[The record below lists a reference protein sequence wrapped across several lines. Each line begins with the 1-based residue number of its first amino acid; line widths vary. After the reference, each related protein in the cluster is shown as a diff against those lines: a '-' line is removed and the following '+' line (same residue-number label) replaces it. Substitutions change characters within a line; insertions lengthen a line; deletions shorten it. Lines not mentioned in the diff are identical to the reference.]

1 MISLHN
7 VSGAGHALQYF
18 AADNYYTQD
27 EGLEHSAWFGK
38 GAAVLGL
45 TGQVDKD
52 EFFKTLNG
60 EVQGQQLGKWVVNE
74 KTGQRE
80 LDHRPGLDMT
90 FSAPKSVSLL
100 AEVAGNR
107 DVRLAHE
114 AAVGKALA
122 YVESELAHAR
132 VTEGGV
138 TEPVRTG
145 NVVVALFR
153 HNTSRDLDPQ
163 THTHAVVMNATMRAD
178 GAWRSLTNEEIY
190 NAQRVIGAIYNA
202 ELADRLQGLGYQLTR
217 SDEKGNFE
225 VEGISRAQV
234 EHFSQRRAEIKASL
248 EARGIDINFA
258 TQQQKEDATLM
269 TRAHKAAVD
278 HGDLMADWKDRAREL
293 GIDLDGI
300 IANAEAQRSKGNI
313 NPPDKITGRE
323 AVSFAAAHLI
333 EREAVV
339 SKNAMLGAALE
350 HGAGRVS
357 PTEVQK
363 AFDKLTADGDLVKL
377 PDGNFTTKR
386 MLGSEMWTLEQM
398 TAQKGQSPG
407 ILNDTAATD
416 RIALAERKQNFSFTV
431 GQKQALVTA
440 LASKD
445 RYVAVQGLAG
455 TGKTTM
461 VKALREIVQ
470 ENGHT
475 VRGMAPTGA
484 ASKVLARET
493 GVATDTVSMFLIK
506 ERQLQKDYE
515 FVKPHAPGFMRKP
528 EVWIVDESSFLSQR
542 QKAQIDHMAEKSGAR
557 VVYLGDKLQLQAV
570 EAGKPFEMAQKG
582 DITTAHMTEISRQ
595 KTPPLIEAVGLITGG
610 GNGVG
615 GGDAGRRITEIELK
629 HNARAF
635 AFMDQQGMVREV
647 KGKEGEL
654 IAAVVSDILKL
665 SRAERDR
672 TIVITPYND
681 DRRAINTGV
690 REGLKANGEIVGRED
705 VREILTSKGWTR
717 PMLKEAQYYQAGDV
731 VRFGRDYLQIEAKK
745 GEYLRVAEV
754 NAREGVV
761 TLAKAD
767 GSTLA
772 WQPAKH
778 NKVEVYEADQRPLAQ
793 GDLIRMTR
801 NQGELKNGEIGRI
814 TALMEDHATIS
825 VKEGARMVEHRVNLS
840 SARHWD
846 HAYAS
851 TVHASQGATQ
861 HRTIFHIRAPESES
875 EFKQARQLESMAKVF
890 GDRSFYVASTRASH
904 ELSIYTN
911 DKMVAARAVGMKQ
924 DKTSAVG
931 IIQKAENDRPRKAG
945 VDL

>member
-7 VSGAGHALQYF
+7 VGGASHALQYF

-38 GAAVLGL
+38 GAAALSL

-74 KTGQRE
+74 KTGERE
-80 LDHRPGLDMT
+80 LDHRPGLDIT

-145 NVVVALFR
+145 NLVAALFR

-202 ELADRLQGLGYQLTR
+202 ELADQLQGLGYRLTR

-225 VEGISRAQV
+225 VEGISRSQV

-269 TRAHKAAVD
+269 TRAHKTAVD
-278 HGDLMADWKDRAREL
+278 HGDLITDWKDRAREL

-300 IANAEAQRSKGNI
+300 IAKAEAQRATGSV
-313 NPPDKITGRE
+313 NPPDKMSGRE

-357 PTEVQK
+357 PAEVQK
-363 AFDKLTADGDLVKL
+363 AFDKLTANGDLVKL

-386 MLGSEMWTLEQM
+386 MLGSEMWALEQV
-398 TAQKGQSPG
+398 TEQKGQSPG
-407 ILNDTAATD
+407 ILDGAATLE
-416 RIALAERKQNFSFTV
+416 RVALAERKQNFSFTE

-440 LASKD
+440 LASED

-470 ENGHT
+470 ENGYT

-506 ERQLQKDYE
+506 ERQLQKDHE
-515 FVKPHAPGFMRKP
+515 FVKPHAPGFVRKP

-542 QKAQIDHMAEKSGAR
+542 QNAQIYHMAEKSGAR
-557 VVYLGDKLQLQAV
+557 VVSLGDRLQLQGV

-582 DITTAHMTEISRQ
+582 GITTAHMTEISRQ
-595 KTPPLIEAVGLITGG
+595 QTPPLIEAVGLITGRG
-610 GNGVG
+610 ESNA
-615 GGDAGRRITEIELK
+615 DRRLTDIELK

-635 AFMDQQGMVREV
+635 EFMDQQGMVREI
-647 KGKEGEL
+647 KGKDGEL
-654 IAAVVSDILKL
+654 IASVVGDILKL
-665 SRAERDR
+665 DRAERDR
-672 TIVITPYND
+672 TIVITPYNE
-681 DRRAINTGV
+681 DRKAINSGV
-690 REGLKANGEIVGRED
+690 REGLKVSGDIVGRED
-705 VREILTSKGWTR
+705 LREILTSKGWTR
-717 PMLKEAQYYQAGDV
+717 PMLKEAQYYQTGDV

-745 GEYLRVAEV
+745 GEYLRVAAV
-754 NAREGVV
+754 DARDGVV
-761 TLAKAD
+761 TLTKSD
-767 GSTLA
+767 GSSLS

-778 NKVEVYEADQRPLAQ
+778 NKVEVYETDQRPLAQ

-801 NQGELKNGEIGRI
+801 NQGELKNGEIGRV
-814 TALMEDHATIS
+814 TALMEDRATIS
-825 VKEGARMVEHRVNLS
+825 VKEGAKMTEHRVNLS
-840 SARHWD
+840 TTRHWD

-851 TVHASQGATQ
+851 IVHASQGATQ
-861 HRTIFHIRAPESES
+861 HRTIFHIRAPESDS
-875 EFKQARQLESMAKVF
+875 EFKQARQLEGMAKVF

-911 DKMVAARAVGMKQ
+911 DKVTAARAVGMKQ
-924 DKTSAVG
+924 DKTSAVET
-931 IIQKAENDRPRKAG
+931 IQRTENHRPRKAG

>member
-38 GAAVLGL
+38 GAAALGL

-74 KTGQRE
+74 KTGVRE

-145 NVVVALFR
+145 NLVAALFR

-202 ELADRLQGLGYQLTR
+202 ELADQLQGLGYRLTR

-269 TRAHKAAVD
+269 TRAHKTAVD
-278 HGDLMADWKDRAREL
+278 HGDLITDWKDRARDL

-300 IANAEAQRSKGNI
+300 IAKAEAQRAMGSV

-363 AFDKLTADGDLVKL
+363 AFDKLAANGDLVKL

-386 MLGSEMWTLEQM
+386 MLGSEMWALEQV

-407 ILNDTAATD
+407 ILDGAATLE
-416 RIALAERKQNFSFTV
+416 RVALAERKQNFSFTE

-440 LASKD
+440 LTSED

-470 ENGHT
+470 ENGYT

-515 FVKPHAPGFMRKP
+515 FVKPHAPGFVRKP

-557 VVYLGDKLQLQAV
+557 VVYLGDRLQLQAV

-582 DITTAHMTEISRQ
+582 GITTAHMTEISRQ
-595 KTPPLIEAVGLITGG
+595 QTAPLIEAVGLITGRG
-610 GNGVG
+610 E
-615 GGDAGRRITEIELK
+615 GDADRRITDIELK

-635 AFMDQQGMVREV
+635 EFMDQQGMVREV
-647 KGKEGEL
+647 KGKDGEL
-654 IAAVVSDILKL
+654 VAAVVGDILKL
-665 SRAERDR
+665 SRIERDR
-672 TIVITPYND
+672 TIVITPYNE
-681 DRRAINTGV
+681 DRKAINAGV
-690 REGLKANGEIVGRED
+690 REGLKASGDIVGRED
-705 VREILTSKGWTR
+705 MREILTSKGWTR
-717 PMLKEAQYYQAGDV
+717 PMLKEAQYYKAGDV

-745 GEYLRVAEV
+745 GEYLRVAAV
-754 NAREGVV
+754 DARDGVV
-761 TLAKAD
+761 TLTKPD

-825 VKEGARMVEHRVNLS
+825 VKEGARMTEHRVNLS
-840 SARHWD
+840 TARHWD

-861 HRTIFHIRAPESES
+861 HRTIFHIRAPESDS
-875 EFKQARQLESMAKVF
+875 EFKQAKQLEGMAKVF

-911 DKMVAARAVGMKQ
+911 DKALAARAVGMKQ
-924 DKTSAVG
+924 DKTSAVES
-931 IIQKAENDRPRKAG
+931 IQKAENHRPRKAG